1 MIKKTYAGELTPQQ
15 TWDMLAEYPKTQLI
29 DVRTDAEF
37 SYVGSPDLSSLGK
50 EPLQVFWKIFPS
62 MTVNPDFA
70 DQVIRALGPDINK
83 DTPLLFLCRSGIR
96 SLHAAE
102 AMTSTGWTACYNI
115 TGGFEGD
122 KDTLNHRASVNGWKV
137 DGLPWKQG

>member
-1 MIKKTYAGELTPQQ
+1 MAEDTYAGEITPQK
-15 TWDMLAEYPKTQLI
+15 TWDMLAENPKTQLI

-37 SYVGSPDLSSLGK
+37 AYVGSPDLSSLGK
-50 EPLQVFWKIFPS
+50 EPLQVLWKIFPA
-62 MTVNPDFA
+62 MDVNPDFA
-70 DQVIRALGPDINK
+70 EQVTRGLGPDADK

-102 AMTSTGWTACYNI
+102 AMTSAGWTACYNI

-122 KDTLNHRASVNGWKV
+122 KDDGAHRSTVNGWKV
-137 DGLPWKQG
+137 DGLPWNQG

>member
-1 MIKKTYAGELTPQQ
+1 MTEETYAGEITPQK
-15 TWDMLAEYPKTQLI
+15 TWDMLAENPKTQLI

-37 SYVGSPDLSSLGK
+37 AYVGSPDLSSLGK
-50 EPLQVFWKIFPS
+50 KPLQVFWKIFPA
-62 MTVNPDFA
+62 MDVNPDFA
-70 DQVIRALGPDINK
+70 EQVTRGLGPDADK

-102 AMTSTGWTACYNI
+102 AMTSAGWPACYNI

-122 KDTLNHRASVNGWKV
+122 KDDGAHRSTVNGWKV
-137 DGLPWKQG
+137 DGLPWNQG